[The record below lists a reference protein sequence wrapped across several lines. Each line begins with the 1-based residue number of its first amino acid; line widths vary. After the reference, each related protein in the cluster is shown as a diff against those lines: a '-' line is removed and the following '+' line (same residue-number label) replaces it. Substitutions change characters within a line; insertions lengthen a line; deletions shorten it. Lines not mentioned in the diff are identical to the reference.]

1 MAAARP
7 LSEFLL
13 SHLSAELD
21 TGTAEGRARLVAEA
35 RPLLKKVA
43 APALQIQLTQ
53 QLAEAA
59 RMDVSD
65 VARLAQVRLSAPV
78 MRSVAPRPPEAR
90 LSADDKMEQL
100 LLRAVLAQPSLA
112 LELQGWERA
121 SPSPVGLALQ
131 AIADI
136 VEDDAGITPAAL
148 IERLRDSVHAPSVAR
163 AHGQLLDADLE
174 ADELEAEFRA
184 ALGRLRERQ
193 VAGQIDALNRT
204 ASGRELSLDEREEYK
219 RLIREQAALKLLP
232 QQSSNA
238 L

>member
-1 MAAARP
+1 MRRVLQGLVPSFTLRSILHRIPPRVIPWQYVDLIETDAARRVKLKIAYEG
-7 LSEFLL
+7 LSRM
-13 SHLSAELD
+13 H
-21 TGTAEGRARLVAEA
+21 
-35 RPLLKKVA
+35 
-43 APALQIQLTQ
+43 PA
-53 QLAEAA
+53 
-59 RMDVSD
+59 D
-65 VARLAQVRLSAPV
+65 
-78 MRSVAPRPPEAR
+78 
-90 LSADDKMEQL
+90 
-100 LLRAVLAQPSLA
+100 
-112 LELQGWERA
+112 
-121 SPSPVGLALQ
+121 
-131 AIADI
+131 IADI